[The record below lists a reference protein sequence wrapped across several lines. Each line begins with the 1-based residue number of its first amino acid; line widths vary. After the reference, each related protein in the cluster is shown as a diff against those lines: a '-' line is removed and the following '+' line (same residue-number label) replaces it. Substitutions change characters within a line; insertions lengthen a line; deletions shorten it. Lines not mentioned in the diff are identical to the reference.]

1 MLRPFF
7 LACGVLYFTSFWGVA
22 GEPKSIL
29 VGVPDPDLAAEV
41 SVLLP
46 GIRVGVLQVH
56 ADEPDAAVNARALAL
71 RNATHLLFDHS
82 KESPRLA
89 MFRERLQVQGVVA
102 VNIGGSSLPRHK
114 STRPIHPP
122 PLEQLAIL
130 LSRVSDSGE

>member
-1 MLRPFF
+1 MLAFF
-7 LACGVLYFTSFWGVA
+7 YSLPMPSMADDLN
-22 GEPKSIL
+22 SIL

-41 SVLLP
+41 AAILP

-102 VNIGGSSLPRHK
+102 INIGCSSLPLHK
-114 STRPIHPP
+114 SARPVNAP
-122 PLEQLAIL
+122 PLEQLVTL
-130 LSRVSDSGE
+130 LSFAPKNGQ